1 METKFKRLN
10 VCVGTSVQ
18 DLTFLKGDL
27 KEEED
32 GLKISSLG
40 GSVRTLE
47 CLESGEA
54 VEWMTKGP
62 IYRLGQ
68 TLQRFQEATI
78 QKVHQN
84 TLCEARSDK

>member
-1 METKFKRLN
+1 MCKSTFK
-10 VCVGTSVQ
+10 Q

-32 GLKISSLG
+32 DLKIPSLG

-54 VEWMTKGP
+54 VEWMTEAP
-62 IYRLGQ
+62 IYRLGR
-68 TLQRFQEATI
+68 TLQQFQEVII
-78 QKVHQN
+78 QKVRQN